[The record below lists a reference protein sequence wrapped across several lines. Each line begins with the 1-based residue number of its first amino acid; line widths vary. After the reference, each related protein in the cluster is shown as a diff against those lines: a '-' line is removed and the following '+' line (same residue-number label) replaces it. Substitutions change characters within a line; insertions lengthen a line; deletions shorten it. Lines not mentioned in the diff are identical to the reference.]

1 MSSPSASD
9 RCKASAWAAWAGASL
24 EAGRAVDF
32 REVQERECLVAVVL
46 GLVKAQCLCL
56 AFLLKFLIS
65 KGALADP
72 ATLTNPTLAD
82 EVVQPPEPS
91 ADDIF
96 DQMYN
101 DWFGGPE
108 DDLVQMDTASADPPG
123 ASADPTPAASETASP
138 ASSPAAD
145 DSLADETQEPAEE
158 VAADDPAEDE
168 GSGGGGFFSGLPSF
182 GGLPSLPSFPSF
194 GLPSFPSFFRKFSSR
209 QSRSMYSD
217 RQSRQLYSPCTDRIT
232 LPCIVEDFIGAGMG
246 DIPSCIPV
254 HCGSSLCQA
263 GIASCKVETSV
274 TPFHIGV
281 HFGDGKGNKGSPEDN
296 IGACLR
302 YKQLPCS

>member
-1 MSSPSASD
+1 MPGGSQGGGLPGTGGGLPGGGGTGTGNFTNARFCNFSQPLPST
-9 RCKASAWAAWAGASL
+9 
-24 EAGRAVDF
+24 
-32 REVQERECLVAVVL
+32 
-46 GLVKAQCLCL
+46 
-56 AFLLKFLIS
+56 
-65 KGALADP
+65 GALADP
-72 ATLTNPTLAD
+72 ASLANPTLAD
-82 EVVQPPEPS
+82 EPALADPIQPAEPS
-91 ADDIF
+91 AEDLF

-101 DWFGGPE
+101 DWFGDPE
-108 DDLVQMDTASADPPG
+108 DDFNPLETASADTPAASADPP
-123 ASADPTPAASETASP
+123 AAADDAAPAD
-138 ASSPAAD
+138 SPAAD
-145 DSLADETQEPAEE
+145 DSLADETQEAPEE
-158 VAADDPAEDE
+158 VAADDPAEEE

-182 GGLPSLPSFPSF
+182 SGFPSLPSFS
-194 GLPSFPSFFRKFSSR
+194 LPSFPFFRKFSSR
-209 QSRSMYSD
+209 QSRSFYSD

-281 HFGDGKGNKGSPEDN
+281 HFGDGKINKGSPEDN